1 MNKLIFKK
9 ILFDYLIFFTIA
21 LVSASVI
28 VWVFQAVNYL
38 DIMVEDGRSY
48 FTYVNY
54 SLLNLPKI
62 VSKLF
67 PFILFFS
74 FFYVLIKYENNNEL
88 LIFWNFGIHKFE
100 LIKFFFYF
108 SFLLAVVQVF
118 LTSLI
123 VPNTLKYSRDLMKDS
138 NLNLFEGFIKPKKFN
153 DTIKGL
159 TIYSENED
167 ENGILSNIYIKKDTG
182 DDSYQI
188 TYAKNGKLKVGFNN
202 VLELYLGE
210 TINNINGKIS
220 KFKFDRSD
228 FGLNNLETNVLEYNK
243 LQETQSLVL
252 FSCLNI
258 LFKKNIDFLKNINLS
273 DSSHNCSN
281 ENLGNIYKE
290 LYKRF
295 IIPLYI
301 PILIL
306 VTLILIFKSKEYK
319 FYSRIKIIIFLS
331 NFFIIIFSET
341 SLKFINSDYTK
352 NYLLIVMPL
361 IIILMLISNFI
372 YQLKIKPK
380 GL

>member
-167 ENGILSNIYIKKDTG
+167 ENRILSNIYIKKDTG

-202 VLELYLGE
+202 VLELYMGE

-341 SLKFINSDYTK
+341 SLKFIDSDYTK

>member
-54 SLLNLPKI
+54 SLLNLPKM

-182 DDSYQI
+182 KDSYQI

-258 LFKKNIDFLKNINLS
+258 LFKKNIDYLKNINLS

-341 SLKFINSDYTK
+341 SLKFINNDYNK

-372 YQLKIKPK
+372 YQLKIKTK

>member
-153 DTIKGL
+153 DTIRGL

-167 ENGILSNIYIKKDTG
+167 ENRILSNIYIKKDTG

>member
-202 VLELYLGE
+202 VLELYMGE

-228 FGLNNLETNVLEYNK
+228 FGLNNLETNVLEYSK
-243 LQETQSLVL
+243 VQETQSLVL

-273 DSSHNCSN
+273 DSSHNCRN